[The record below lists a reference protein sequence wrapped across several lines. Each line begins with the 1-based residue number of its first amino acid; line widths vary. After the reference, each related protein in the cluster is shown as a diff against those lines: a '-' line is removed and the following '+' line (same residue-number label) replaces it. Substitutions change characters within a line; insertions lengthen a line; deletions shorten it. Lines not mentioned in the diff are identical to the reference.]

1 MRGFFQKLRE
11 KDLILTFVLVG
22 GFVIVVFVLVVLIS
36 IKENASSPS
45 PEEDLSLTATPSPAL
60 FASLEED
67 YSRLNKVIP
76 GKSTLNDVIKIN
88 GKPYSVSTFGDKTY
102 LYYKTP
108 LESFTNTVLVENDA
122 VVYSNENVFGSYRG
136 NVSDYSSKY
145 GLPDIT
151 LFEKGDSYSWYVY
164 LNEGIAIEND
174 GKDVGTI
181 LYFIPQDKDSFMQT
195 IARELNLVS
204 DSLPEE

>member
-1 MRGFFQKLRE
+1 MRDFFQKLRE
-11 KDLILTFVLVG
+11 KDLVLMFILVG
-22 GFVIVVFVLVVLIS
+22 GFAIVVFVMIILIS
-36 IKENASSPS
+36 IRETTFSPS
-45 PEEDLSLTATPSPAL
+45 GPGETSPPTATPFPAN
-60 FASLEED
+60 LEED
-67 YSRLNKVIP
+67 YSRLNEIIP

-88 GKPYSVSTFGDKTY
+88 GKPYSTSRFGDKTY

-108 LESFTNTVLVENDA
+108 LESFTNMVLVENDA

-174 GKDVGTI
+174 GKDVGAI
-181 LYFIPQDKDSFMQT
+181 LYFIPQDKDSFMQK

-204 DSLPEE
+204 DPLPEE